1 MCRFNRREEDFQSLM
16 DYNNYLN
23 DVEDITFN
31 LIHKID
37 LSATEAKLEAY
48 EHMNRAAISEN
59 DSLAARE
66 AAARRVRR
74 AAEKEQAQLRREAA
88 RREDEE
94 EKRERLEGRRDII
107 NRLAT
112 GQGDANEIAKEGH
125 KAVLK
130 KSLTR
135 RTASD
140 RQQSSQ
146 TGDAFAVGMS
156 NGTAGAGVVIKG
168 LKPRE
173 KPATVEDEEYDPF
186 GGYSDKKDYYV
197 LQEHYGYELLDRART
212 DVRYSAGG
220 YNPREFYARALCEAF
235 LGLGVFV
242 GDEMAGK
249 DVVAA
254 PSMAMA
260 APSMAMAAATMA
272 AANKPDIKM
281 EDVFS

>member
-23 DVEDITFN
+23 DVEDITYN

-37 LSATEAKLEAY
+37 LDATEAKLEAY
-48 EHMNRAAISEN
+48 EHANKAAISEN
-59 DSLAARE
+59 DSLAARD
-66 AAARRVRR
+66 AAARRARQ
-74 AAEKEQAQLRREAA
+74 AAEREQTQLRREAA

-94 EKRERLEGRRDII
+94 ERREKLEGRRDVII
-107 NRLAT
+107 RLAT
-112 GQGDANEIAKEGH
+112 SQGDANEIAKEGH
-125 KAVLK
+125 KAVLR

-146 TGDAFAVGMS
+146 AANTLTGGVS
-156 NGTAGAGVVIKG
+156 NGAAGAEFVIKG

-173 KPATVEDEEYDPF
+173 KPAAVEEEEYDPF

-197 LQEHYGYELLDRART
+197 LQKHYDYELLDRAQT
-212 DVRYSAGG
+212 DARYTAGG
-220 YNPREFYARALCEAF
+220 YDPREFYARALCEAF

-242 GDEMAGK
+242 GEELAGK
-249 DVVAA
+249 DVAAA
-254 PSMAMA
+254 PDVT
-260 APSMAMAAATMA
+260 MAAATMA
-272 AANKPDIKM
+272 AVNKPDIKM
-281 EDVFS
+281 EDAFS